1 MDFHMAAVERHLS
14 GRVGI
19 AGDRG
24 KYRLPNTPLAP
35 ACEAIVD
42 RFVRPVLARAIF
54 PPASNALDMHDA
66 AQNPPII
73 VALRAGLVGRQ
84 MRFDFRP
91 LLVAKPKQARI
102 HGWPLN
108 RLTNSLN
115 QHMVN

>member
-1 MDFHMAAVERHLS
+1 MDFHMAAIERYLPR
-14 GRVGI
+14 RVGI
-19 AGDRG
+19 AGDRR
-24 KYRLPNTPLAP
+24 KYRLPNTAFAP

-42 RFVRPVLARAIF
+42 RLVRTVFARAIL
-54 PPASNALDMHDA
+54 PPATNTLNMHDA

-73 VALRAGLVGRQ
+73 IALRAGLVGRQ

-102 HGWPLN
+102 HGWPPN
-108 RLTNSLN
+108 RLTNPLN